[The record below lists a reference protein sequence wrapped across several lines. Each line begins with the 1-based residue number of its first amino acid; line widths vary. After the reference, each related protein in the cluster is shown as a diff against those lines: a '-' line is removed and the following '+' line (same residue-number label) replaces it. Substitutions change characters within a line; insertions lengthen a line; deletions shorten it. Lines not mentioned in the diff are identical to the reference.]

1 MSLVP
6 SVHNRIAISTGP
18 FAQRPAPTTA
28 NPTEIFLL
36 HLCDQFLQAECLGP
50 SDNEIGD
57 QLLMGNIEGGLAAV
71 RVEGDQA
78 LARTSEAAKDGDHVF
93 GCFATI
99 SDSLA
104 RRRVSSTPSLWRKRA
119 HLWL

>member
-1 MSLVP
+1 METTMHPKPGKAPSRAQSSAISRATTRRWMSLVP

-18 FAQRPAPTTA
+18 FAQRPAPPTA

-36 HLCDQFLQAECLGP
+36 HLCDQFLQAECFGP

-78 LARTSEAAKDGDHVF
+78 LART
-93 GCFATI
+93 
-99 SDSLA
+99 
-104 RRRVSSTPSLWRKRA
+104 
-119 HLWL
+119 